1 MNSLVLAAAV
11 FIVDGEINID
21 HFAKT
26 KPVQQALKAY
36 LKDAPKGL
44 KTFLNETGFRPLRDL
59 KQIQLRMKQPINE
72 DQPGEPLV
80 TLKGRFKPSRIH
92 SSWAKNKNTT
102 PIRRTKIAGKVAYV
116 SQSNAPMFA
125 IDSPRVIYAGYQ
137 PLVEKALKGQ
147 LDPLR
152 KLPPFLRNSK
162 AWFRFRTTSQARK
175 AIMKQ
180 NEGSPLAEI
189 HEMQVKGWLEGE
201 VLKLKMRLRTRHPD
215 AATGIKLM
223 VSLGLMNSNHPSS
236 MKLGRALKYRVQGST
251 LSIDFSMK
259 LRHLMA
265 LRPPPPP
272 PPGRGGPT
280 IIKEKPKNGQGQ
292 RPPTQGLGNQPY
304 NGMGPGGP
312 GAPGFGRGMVPPQ
325 QPPRPQR

>member
-11 FIVDGEINID
+11 FIIDGDID
-21 HFAKT
+21 FAHFAQA
-26 KPVQQALKAY
+26 KPVKRAVQAY
-36 LKDAPKGL
+36 LKSAPKGL
-44 KTFLNETGFRPLRDL
+44 KTFLAETGFRPLRDL
-59 KQIQLRMKQPINE
+59 KQVQIRMKQPINE
-72 DQPGEPLV
+72 DQPGEPLI
-80 TLKGRFKPSRIH
+80 TLKGRFKPQRIH

-102 PIRRTKIAGKVAYV
+102 SIKRVTIAGKAAYV
-116 SQSNAPMFA
+116 GQTNAPMFA
-125 IDSPRVIYAGYQ
+125 VDSPRLIYAGYQ

-152 KLPPFLRNSK
+152 KLPPFLRQSK
-162 AWFRFRTTSQARK
+162 AWLRFRTTSQARK
-175 AIMKQ
+175 LIMKQ
-180 NEGSPLAEI
+180 NQGSPLAEI

-215 AATGIKLM
+215 AANGIKLM

-236 MKLGRALKYRVQGST
+236 MKLGQALKYRVQGST

-259 LRHLMA
+259 VRNLMA

-280 IIKEKPKNGQGQ
+280 IIKEKPKDGQGQ
-292 RPPTQGLGNQPY
+292 RPPAQGLGNQPY
-304 NGMGPGGP
+304 NGMRPPGG
-312 GAPGFGRGMVPPQ
+312 GIGQPQ
-325 QPPRPQR
+325 QPPPPRP